1 MAVTSGFFNSSNG
14 DRRYTAEQ
22 FSALIDNLI
31 TDGVFATVG
40 TAFSVEASG
49 SAINI
54 GVGRAWFNSVWVYND
69 ASLPLAA
76 LSAEQLQNR
85 IDAVVIEI
93 NHTES
98 VRAGSIKMVR
108 GTPANTPTNPTL
120 VNTESVHQYPLA
132 YIYRPAGQSEV
143 LAEDIT
149 NMIGTS
155 ACPFVT
161 GILQTINIES
171 LFAQWQGEFD
181 TWFSGLED
189 MLDGDQATALAA
201 RILDLEGQMRDLA
214 MERAVY
220 DVLSDSSDDDI
231 QDSTGAPIEVA
242 TRFSETSSGGEI
254 VPATPTADGFKVG
267 DFKLTGDPN
276 QDQKWLLANG
286 ESINR
291 GEYPDFSA
299 LYPTQPSV
307 DAWFVENIDLTSFL
321 SSISPTAKLYQTSPT
336 FSYVNGRYVFAFF
349 VRDEK
354 DGTAISVCVAYSET
368 PGGPWTLQKMTTNG
382 FSVSTNSSVYFNRLR
397 YVNGYYMFV
406 GSLSG
411 NANLFYSTDLVNL
424 FQTQISSSYSSYN
437 ATLWDITFFNQDGK
451 YYAVGRG
458 YNRNGSSTYYISHLY
473 YSTDLTTA
481 NWPYTPLGNAG
492 NYGAIGATSI
502 GIFGDR
508 MIVTGLESG
517 GIDTAD
523 NRRISRIFIRT
534 SYWNG
539 TSWVQNAFINPSDNN
554 FSSADHYKSSI
565 VYDSLRDDYYII
577 FESRYLFRT
586 HGNPATGWTR
596 IRNGA
601 GKYSTNFGCNLA
613 LYRDKLI
620 WDVCYSNDPDALY
633 FRYRELPSNTAL
645 DDETEYAMDLDTFND
660 GYYLGVAFEN
670 DRIALAYTTSSATWI
685 RVVYNDPDHY
695 VRLPSISLSDDAYT
709 FVKVKE

>member
-31 TDGVFATVG
+31 ADGVFATVG

-69 ASLPLAA
+69 ASLPLAV
-76 LSAEQLQNR
+76 LSSEQLQNR

-93 NHTES
+93 NHTDS

-321 SSISPTAKLYQTSPT
+321 SSISPTAKLHNTSPT
-336 FSYVNGRYVFAFF
+336 FSYVNGRYVFAFI
-349 VRDEK
+349 VKNEEDS
-354 DGTAISVCVAYSET
+354 DVVSVCVAYSET
-368 PGGPWTLQKMTTNG
+368 PDGPWTLQKMTTNG
-382 FSVSTNSSVYFNRLR
+382 YSPTTSTGVYFNRLR

-406 GSLSG
+406 GLYERDAS
-411 NANLFYSTDLVNL
+411 LFYSTDLLNL
-424 FQTQISSSYSSYN
+424 SLTRVDTDDT
-437 ATLWDITFFNQDGK
+437 TLWDITFSNQDGK
-451 YYAVGRG
+451 YYAVGQGRYTTSG
-458 YNRNGSSTYYISHLY
+458 TDYYRAHLY
-473 YSTDLTTA
+473 WTTDLTDT
-481 NWPYTPLGNAG
+481 NWSYTPLGNYG
-492 NYGAIGATSI
+492 NNSVIEANSI

-517 GIDTAD
+517 GTDTAD
-523 NRRISRIFIRT
+523 NRQIGRIFIRT
-534 SYWNG
+534 AYWTG
-539 TSWVQNAFINPSDNN
+539 TSWVQNAFINPSNN
-554 FSSADHYKSSI
+554 TFSYTDYCKSSM
-565 VYDSLRDDYYII
+565 VHDSLRDDYYII
-577 FESRYLFRT
+577 FGSRYLFRT
-586 HGNPATGWTR
+586 HENPATGWTR
-596 IRNGA
+596 ILNGA
-601 GKYSTNFGCNLA
+601 DKSSDDRGANLA

-620 WDVCYSNDPDALY
+620 WDVNYHSTPDALY
-633 FRYRELPSNTAL
+633 FRYRELPSNNAL
-645 DDETEYAMDLDTFND
+645 DEETEYAMDLDTFNAD
-660 GYYLGVAFEN
+660 YYLGATFEN
-670 DRIALAYTTSSATWI
+670 DRIALAYTTSSATGI

-695 VRLPSISLSDDAYT
+695 VDLPSVSLSDDAYT

>member
-108 GTPANTPTNPTL
+108 GTPASTPTNPTL

-267 DFKLTGDPN
+267 DILETVRNDPGPN
-276 QDQKWLLANG
+276 WLLCNG
-286 ESINR
+286 DTVNATD
-291 GEYPDFSA
+291 YPELCTRLS
-299 LYPTQPSV
+299 P
-307 DAWFVENIDLTSFL
+307 L
-321 SSISPTAKLYQTSPT
+321 SSPPEAVYSHFIYSGYQRGLRYYDGRFIIISSN
-336 FSYVNGRYVFAFF
+336 SS
-349 VRDEK
+349 
-354 DGTAISVCVAYSET
+354 DGIAYSET
-368 PGGPWTLQKMTTNG
+368 PNVTSSWQVNETPSEIAPALNAYSGNFMNIFFANGNYFLGYYGKQASSNSSTDYLYHSNSISGSFSLFDDQDRRCFGVVFFNNVYLFLMHVYYSSGADVDLWQKNTLSSSWVSRGSLTDGRISDSYSTASATYVIDDRLVVLLDRLG
-382 FSVSTNSSVYFNRLR
+382 DSSTN
-397 YVNGYYMFV
+397 YV
-406 GSLSG
+406 
-411 NANLFYSTDLVNL
+411 
-424 FQTQISSSYSSYN
+424 
-437 ATLWDITFFNQDGK
+437 
-451 YYAVGRG
+451 
-458 YNRNGSSTYYISHLY
+458 
-473 YSTDLTTA
+473 
-481 NWPYTPLGNAG
+481 
-492 NYGAIGATSI
+492 
-502 GIFGDR
+502 
-508 MIVTGLESG
+508 
-517 GIDTAD
+517 
-523 NRRISRIFIRT
+523 
-534 SYWNG
+534 
-539 TSWVQNAFINPSDNN
+539 
-554 FSSADHYKSSI
+554 
-565 VYDSLRDDYYII
+565 
-577 FESRYLFRT
+577 
-586 HGNPATGWTR
+586 
-596 IRNGA
+596 
-601 GKYSTNFGCNLA
+601 
-613 LYRDKLI
+613 
-620 WDVCYSNDPDALY
+620 
-633 FRYRELPSNTAL
+633 YRELYISQPNTIPGSYDDWTVTSVAPARVRGSVTAGSTSRILEYQGLYIVAYMHSGDMYISYTDDITKDWTEKLIYLDLYTITNSYSVGGFVFDGQNFIISNGRYFVCSTSLDGVWNLVDAGTTFRSFDYENGQYVGVTTEQVYCLDQTKRKLPAVFDPSGQCYKFIKA
-645 DDETEYAMDLDTFND
+645 
-660 GYYLGVAFEN
+660 
-670 DRIALAYTTSSATWI
+670 
-685 RVVYNDPDHY
+685 
-695 VRLPSISLSDDAYT
+695 
-709 FVKVKE
+709 KEVE

>member
-49 SAINI
+49 SVINI

-267 DFKLTGDPN
+267 DIRETMQTDLGPE
-276 QDQKWLLANG
+276 WLLCNG
-286 ESINR
+286 DVVTLED
-291 GEYPDFSA
+291 YPVLATFPKTFEGPWA
-299 LYPTQPSV
+299 
-307 DAWFVENIDLTSFL
+307 L
-321 SSISPTAKLYQTSPT
+321 SSDVGCDSFRDNSPIEYL
-336 FSYVNGRYVFAFF
+336 NGYYIHLQRHMSSSLIT
-349 VRDEK
+349 
-354 DGTAISVCVAYSET
+354 GVAYSTSPEDT
-368 PGGPWTLQKMTTNG
+368 SAWQKNTTM
-382 FSVSTNSSVYFNRLR
+382 FSNSAITKFLFGIW
-397 YVNGYYMFV
+397 YVNGYYLISYTEKASSSSAQTYEIAHAS
-406 GSLSG
+406 SLSG
-411 NANLFYSTDLVNL
+411 SFTANYVSTGGSPRCMGAVFFNNKYVMLQRSRWNDDYTVAIMVRTALSSNTNQWNTYSVCNDFDNGYTNHQKLYVIDNRLVVLLNYYNINSGYYLYVYYAKQNTIPTGTDGWTVSSILDSANYGSETGRSSGILEHNGVYYVACMRSSSLRLCYTEDITASEWANKVIYENLFDIINESDIYSFVFDGSNFIIVFSRHILTSTSLDGPWLISDVD
-424 FQTQISSSYSSYN
+424 TQDPAHS
-437 ATLWDITFFNQDGK
+437 DIYGFAYG
-451 YYAVGRG
+451 
-458 YNRNGSSTYYISHLY
+458 NG
-473 YSTDLTTA
+473 
-481 NWPYTPLGNAG
+481 
-492 NYGAIGATSI
+492 
-502 GIFGDR
+502 
-508 MIVTGLESG
+508 
-517 GIDTAD
+517 
-523 NRRISRIFIRT
+523 
-534 SYWNG
+534 
-539 TSWVQNAFINPSDNN
+539 
-554 FSSADHYKSSI
+554 
-565 VYDSLRDDYYII
+565 
-577 FESRYLFRT
+577 RYLMGT
-586 HGNPATGWTR
+586 YN
-596 IRNGA
+596 
-601 GKYSTNFGCNLA
+601 
-613 LYRDKLI
+613 
-620 WDVCYSNDPDALY
+620 DVCYLDQTK
-633 FRYRELPSNTAL
+633 RKLPTLSS
-645 DDETEYAMDLDTFND
+645 D
-660 GYYLGVAFEN
+660 GKTYKYIKA
-670 DRIALAYTTSSATWI
+670 
-685 RVVYNDPDHY
+685 
-695 VRLPSISLSDDAYT
+695 
-709 FVKVKE
+709 KE